1 MKPITPRN
9 RTLRTGVLCATA
21 ALALV
26 AACEAR
32 VPTSAE
38 IQSMDVASAER
49 SATKS
54 GLIDAMHG
62 GPTEFYVNGAKVSA
76 AEAHSIAPN
85 DIATVDVQRA
95 ANDKAPS
102 IVRIRT
108 VAKSADGSSYR
119 SASPGTADGS
129 TGHSLRG
136 LHEKMSSHGFRGVIV
151 IDGTRADEAALHRLD
166 PKQIVSVEVIK
177 GAQATQMMSDAAAR
191 DGIIKVTTRQGK

>member
-38 IQSMDVASAER
+38 IQAMDVASAER
-49 SATKS
+49 SAMKS
-54 GLIDAMHG
+54 GLIDAVHG
-62 GPTEFYVNGAKVSA
+62 GPTQFYVNGAKVSA

-136 LHEKMSSHGFRGVIV
+136 LHEKMSSHEIG
-151 IDGTRADEAALHRLD
+151 RAH
-166 PKQIVSVEVIK
+166 V
-177 GAQATQMMSDAAAR
+177 
-191 DGIIKVTTRQGK
+191 